1 MGWESSVKIETNEA
15 SKKIDTHCCAIKAM
29 IFGKL
34 ETVGHILREVSR
46 HVFLLIGEEG
56 GRIDDFVLQTRC
68 SHSPIPGGGLKITLI
83 LTFRSLR
90 YNTHQ
95 KIKYIMS
102 KVYCDDH
109 EPDNVES

>member
-46 HVFLLIGEEG
+46 RLLINWRR
-56 GRIDDFVLQTRC
+56 GRAHR
-68 SHSPIPGGGLKITLI
+68 
-83 LTFRSLR
+83 
-90 YNTHQ
+90 
-95 KIKYIMS
+95 
-102 KVYCDDH
+102 
-109 EPDNVES
+109 

>member
-1 MGWESSVKIETNEA
+1 MVL
-15 SKKIDTHCCAIKAM
+15 CCKHA
-29 IFGKL
+29 
-34 ETVGHILREVSR
+34 
-46 HVFLLIGEEG
+46 
-56 GRIDDFVLQTRC
+56 
-68 SHSPIPGGGLKITLI
+68 SHSPIPGGGLKITLM

>member
-34 ETVGHILREVSR
+34 ETVRHILREVSR

-56 GRIDDFVLQTRC
+56 GRIDDLCCKHAAVTR
-68 SHSPIPGGGLKITLI
+68 P
-83 LTFRSLR
+83 SLVVD
-90 YNTHQ
+90 
-95 KIKYIMS
+95 S
-102 KVYCDDH
+102 K
-109 EPDNVES
+109 